1 MIYYLALTG
10 GKILR
15 FLSQIGRKAGIT
27 FADYYCLFAPKN
39 ILFY

>member
-1 MIYYLALTG
+1 MIYYLAPAG

-15 FLSQIGRKAGIT
+15 FLAQIGRKTGIAIT
-27 FADYYCLFAPKN
+27 DNYCLFAPKN